1 MFLGLRQTAGIKK
14 SEFKEAF
21 GTQLEKIY
29 GHEIFEL
36 EKEELLTMTGDTV
49 ALTDTGLDLSNYAL
63 AKFIKN

>member
-14 SEFKEAF
+14 SEFKKAF
-21 GTQLEKIY
+21 GVAIEKIY

-63 AKFIKN
+63 AKFIKE